1 MSNRMKA
8 QAIKDLHYLWYFFE
22 IALDLKLVKP
32 RKSFQISLVV

>member
-8 QAIKDLHYLWYFFE
+8 QAIKDLHYWYFFE